1 MGLAG
6 QELTEARRACR
17 ARVARIAKGDWRPAE
32 AYRDPD
38 GFGLLMLS
46 GFIVRRVGRA
56 GRFGAELL
64 GPGDLL
70 RPWQTVGPFA
80 TRPFEP
86 VWSVVA
92 PAEVALLD
100 SAFAR
105 RAAPFPEVSVQ
116 LVDRAVL
123 RSRHLAVAL
132 AIVQQPRV
140 DQRLH
145 WLFWHLADRWG
156 RTAPGCVRVDL
167 PLTHSLLGELV
178 AARRPSVTTA
188 LSDLAAAGK
197 VERDG
202 GSWLLRG
209 DPPADHADPAL
220 A

>member
-1 MGLAG
+1 M
-6 QELTEARRACR
+6 
-17 ARVARIAKGDWRPAE
+17 ARIAKGDWDPAE
-32 AYRDPD
+32 AYREPA
-38 GFGLLMLS
+38 GFGLLVLS
-46 GFIVRRVGRA
+46 GFLVRRVGRA

-86 VWSVVA
+86 VWSVVV
-92 PAEVALLD
+92 PVELALLD
-100 SAFAR
+100 FAFVS
-105 RAAPFPEVSVQ
+105 RAAPFPAVSLQ

-156 RTAPGCVRVDL
+156 RATPEGVRVDL
-167 PLTHSLLGELV
+167 PLTHALLGELV

-209 DPPADHADPAL
+209 DPPADQVDRAVA
-220 A
+220 